1 MVKFKI
7 NHDFTGK
14 EENKTFKS
22 GDEYDFTVDR
32 ADEINE
38 RMEKRY
44 NKKDTL
50 TRVNPPKSEK
60 KTKKEEK

>member
-1 MVKFKI
+1 MAKFKI

-14 EENKTFKS
+14 KENKSFKS
-22 GDEYDFTVDR
+22 GKEHDFTVER

-38 RMEKRY
+38 LMEKKY
-44 NKKDTL
+44 NKKETL

-60 KTKKEEK
+60 KTKEEEK